1 MSKEKADVEEVDETY
16 QQFGISESEMKSKM
30 QQVVENWDDTHD
42 SSKSGQKR
50 TQQRV
55 LRECLIHFGMGN
67 MGSNAQPQRT
77 QLGALLR
84 SIYGREGVK
93 RRFTTDAD
101 TVDLPFKKEDDT
113 TQLTPSQQINVEDP
127 LLSEAALK
135 KLHVLVDKHGIVRI
149 SQVFSQ
155 ERVVALRIALTRS
168 LKKKK
173 GKKYVA
179 KRNNLADTVG
189 NGKNGFYFSFDD
201 PDEWLLLL
209 RKNLIKEL
217 YPKHPEEAEATSF
230 IGLCYSSSSGC
241 FPSNAQD
248 F

>member
-173 GKKYVA
+173 REEICGKA
-179 KRNNLADTVG
+179 KQFGRHCG
-189 NGKNGFYFSFDD
+189 
-201 PDEWLLLL
+201 
-209 RKNLIKEL
+209 
-217 YPKHPEEAEATSF
+217 
-230 IGLCYSSSSGC
+230 
-241 FPSNAQD
+241 
-248 F
+248 